1 MIKIT
6 DYMTSPVITAKRT
19 DSIRTAVIKMDQY
32 NIGSLVIVDDKRPV
46 GIMTERDVMR
56 KAVARKVDLDTTSVD
71 KIMTKKLETV
81 TDKATLIE
89 IAGLMKAK
97 TMRRIVVVNAK
108 GEVAGIVT
116 SKDLID
122 ILCT

>member
-1 MIKIT
+1 MIKIS
-6 DYMTSPVITAKRT
+6 DYMTRPVITAKRT
-19 DSIRTAVIKMDQY
+19 DAIRSAVVKMDHY
-32 NIGSLVIVDDKRPV
+32 NIGSLVIVDNKKPV

-56 KAVARKVDLDTTSVD
+56 KAIAKSMDLDKTSCE
-71 KIMTKKLETV
+71 KIMTKKIETV
-81 TDKATLIE
+81 TEKATLIE
-89 IAGLMKAK
+89 IASLMKAK
-97 TMRRIVVVNAK
+97 TMRRIVVINSK